1 MAKEAEKPQGKH
13 VDPFIPPSSSQ
24 FTFPPNVSC
33 NYVLLQIAV
42 DSIENIRTVAALGI
56 EENFFRQ

>member
-1 MAKEAEKPQGKH
+1 MSAHTYILVHVCLTTLPAEL
-13 VDPFIPPSSSQ
+13 
-24 FTFPPNVSC
+24 SC

-56 EENFFRQ
+56 EENFFRQYKESVKSPYK